1 MEYFITLLIVLPAFL
16 LAAQRS
22 TWLMDYVFFVFALN
36 RGIRRVVDYYIN
48 GAFNPLSTISLTP
61 LIVSAV
67 LLLPALSR
75 FGQLTPRSRNV
86 ATLIMVA
93 LAHGLVIGFVSVGF
107 GAFYSLGE
115 WMAGFGAFLY
125 AATAPVSTQTADRWL
140 RSCGYAALIVAVYG
154 WYQYYT
160 IPEWDAFWVTAV
172 KFVGYLGQLRPTEMT
187 VFSTLHER
195 GPCASFLAWAAIPMI
210 LNPRWRILG
219 SWLTIVLLLSV
230 VVLTLTRSMFIIVAL
245 VAMLQPALSKGK
257 GVGRVIV
264 LAVVLGLGASIGLQY
279 MPGSERITKRYDTM
293 KDMQN
298 DGSFKGRMGILTTGL
313 PWILQHPIGMGL
325 GSSGFGG
332 SRLASSGGSG
342 DSSPQEGFCDSGYV
356 EVFSQFGWIGGLAFF
371 AAMAQIWAELTRRI
385 RLGGT
390 NPFLTTGR
398 VVLLG
403 CMVFLAV
410 GNIFGSFS
418 LFWVFLGI
426 SLNRVTL
433 PFPSA
438 LPQAFTA
445 PYQPP
450 SFDPISQP
458 APPSPPPFAAPFQ
471 ALTASGPGA
480 DLHSQPP
487 RFTVS

>member
-1 MEYFITLLIVLPAFL
+1 MEYFITLLIVLPAFV

-22 TWLMDYVFFVFALN
+22 TYLMDYVFFVFALN
-36 RGIRRVVDYYIN
+36 RGVRRLVDYYIN

-67 LLLPALSR
+67 LLLPAFSR
-75 FGQLTPRSRNV
+75 FGQLTPRTRNV
-86 ATLIMVA
+86 ACLIMIA
-93 LAHGLVIGFVSVGF
+93 LAHGLAIGFVNSGF
-107 GAFYSLGE
+107 GAFYALGE

-125 AATAPVSTQTADRWL
+125 AATAPVSTQTTDRWI
-140 RSCGYAALIVAVYG
+140 RSCGYAAVIVAAYG

-172 KFVGYLGQLRPTEMT
+172 KFVGYLGQLKPTEMS

-210 LNPRWRILG
+210 LNPRWRVIG
-219 SWLTIVLLLSV
+219 GWLTVILLLSV
-230 VVLTLTRSMFIIVAL
+230 IVLTLTRSMFIIVGL
-245 VAMLQPALSKGK
+245 TAMLQPALSRGK

-264 LAVVLGLGASIGLQY
+264 LAVVLGVGGSVGLQY
-279 MPGSERITKRYDTM
+279 MPGAERITKRYDTM

-298 DGSFKGRMGILTTGL
+298 DGSFKGRLSIFTTGV
-313 PWILQHPIGMGL
+313 PWVLQHPIGMGL
-325 GSSGFGG
+325 GSSGFGV
-332 SRLASSGGSG
+332 SRLGSSGGSG
-342 DSSPQEGFCDSGYV
+342 ASSAPQEGFCDSGYV
-356 EVFSQFGWIGGLAFF
+356 EVFSQFGWLGGIAFF
-371 AAMAQIWAELTRRI
+371 AAMAQIWGELSRRI

-410 GNIFGSFS
+410 GNVFGSFS

-426 SLNRVTL
+426 SLNRMTL
-433 PFPSA
+433 PEPRLIETWMEPSPEPSLTDPHFLA
-438 LPQAFTA
+438 PQHYA
-445 PYQPP
+445 
-450 SFDPISQP
+450 SQP
-458 APPSPPPFAAPFQ
+458 GSSPAPALGQHFHSVNPLSP
-471 ALTASGPGA
+471 LS
-480 DLHSQPP
+480 
-487 RFTVS
+487 